1 LQNLTGSSLSIVRLV
16 AGPGADPVLDPLD
29 LEVAAGRRAALLG
42 PSGTGKTT
50 LLKCIAG
57 LLAPRAGS
65 ISIAGRVVADAKT
78 AVAPSRRGVAM
89 VFQSYA
95 LWPHLTAREHVRL
108 VARDERSADEWLE
121 RARIPH
127 LADRTPGR
135 LSGGEQARLALAR
148 ALASAAPLL
157 LLDEPLRNLDPP
169 LAAELRREIRRWLEE
184 TGATLL
190 LVTHE
195 LREAR
200 ALCEEA
206 HVLHGGRIVASGN
219 PSDWERSPP
228 SDEVARLLGI
238 AQEAPAERVR

>member
-1 LQNLTGSSLSIVRLV
+1 LTGSFLSIAGLV
-16 AGPGADPVLDPLD
+16 AGPGADPVLDRLD
-29 LEVAAGRRAALLG
+29 LDVGESRRAALLG

-50 LLKCIAG
+50 LLKCVAG
-57 LLAPRAGS
+57 LLAPRGGR
-65 ISIAGRVVADAKT
+65 ISIAGRVVADERT
-78 AVAPSRRGVAM
+78 AVPPSRRGVAM

-108 VARDERSADEWLE
+108 VARDARSADDWLE

-127 LADRTPGR
+127 LAERTPGR

-148 ALASAAPLL
+148 AFAAGAPLL

-169 LAAELRREIRRWLEE
+169 LAAELRREIRRWLAE
-184 TGATLL
+184 TSTTLL

-200 ALCEEA
+200 ALCDVA
-206 HVLHGGRIVASGN
+206 HVLVHGRIAASGA
-219 PSDWERSPP
+219 PDDLSRSPP
-228 SDEVARLLGI
+228 SDEIARLLGV
-238 AQEAPAERVR
+238 AKEEASESVP